1 MNLADP
7 NLRAVLELLSDRERQ
22 AFEQAVKT
30 GQAGAF
36 AKQVFRKVKARL
48 KREARQRREGKR

>member
-36 AKQVFRKVKARL
+36 AKQVFRKVKAML
-48 KREARQRREGKR
+48 KWWARTKKGTK